1 MMLILLFPQGSQMQV
16 YSKMWDFM
24 NARPHVFVR
33 TYDEGIRRVREKK
46 GKQILNNFYEF
57 FIEIPV

>member
-1 MMLILLFPQGSQMQV
+1 MKSLTLRKNLFLLQRSQMQV

-24 NARPHVFVR
+24 AARPHVFVK

-46 GKQILNNFYEF
+46 GTFATFVQ
-57 FIEIPV
+57 